1 MHVYFA
7 CRRTKDG
14 KVTASGE
21 WIQSPTHAPEPHAV
35 HAARRAPRCRTYR
48 YPVTGQST
56 ASPAS
61 ASTGSGR
68 AGSQGQSEYDQH
80 GSPREVSLP
89 SFLSRFIS
97 ACQKR
102 RETANCRS
110 LAMFRKLCFLAQRE
124 TFSLTS
130 SPKFTRRGQVVSN
143 EMVISA
149 KRHNKS
155 TESEKEIL
163 VRCFSE
169 KLKLRVSF
177 FDSIVLHLLSR

>member
-1 MHVYFA
+1 MHVYSA

-35 HAARRAPRCRTYR
+35 HAARRASRCRTYR

-68 AGSQGQSEYDQH
+68 AGSQGQPEYDQH

-97 ACQKR
+97 VCQKR
-102 RETANCRS
+102 RETTNCHS
-110 LAMFRKLCFLAQRE
+110 LAMFRKLPRAAGNIFINFFPKKVYE
-124 TFSLTS
+124 PGTS
-130 SPKFTRRGQVVSN
+130 RIGRDGNKRCTRRGIIN
-143 EMVISA
+143 RE
-149 KRHNKS
+149 
-155 TESEKEIL
+155 
-163 VRCFSE
+163 
-169 KLKLRVSF
+169 
-177 FDSIVLHLLSR
+177 

>member
-1 MHVYFA
+1 MHVYSA

-35 HAARRAPRCRTYR
+35 HAARRASRCRTYR

-89 SFLSRFIS
+89 FFLSRSIS
-97 ACQKR
+97 ACQRSVEKPQTLVVLLRCSGSCASSRSGKHFHYLPPQGSLRAGDKSYIGRDGNKR
-102 RETANCRS
+102 RTKRGAI
-110 LAMFRKLCFLAQRE
+110 KL
-124 TFSLTS
+124 
-130 SPKFTRRGQVVSN
+130 
-143 EMVISA
+143 
-149 KRHNKS
+149 
-155 TESEKEIL
+155 TESEIGIL
-163 VRCFSE
+163 VRCSSE
-169 KLKLRVSF
+169 KLKLRVPF
-177 FDSIVLHLLSR
+177 FDIL